1 MGDSGM
7 LLCDAAS
14 LVADVSKERVDFVF
28 NVSRLIINAIAER
41 NKAGRWMKL
50 ATVS

>member
-7 LLCDAAS
+7 VLCDVAS

-28 NVSRLIINAIAER
+28 SVSRLIINAIAER
-41 NKAGRWMKL
+41 NKAGR
-50 ATVS
+50 

>member
-1 MGDSGM
+1 M

-28 NVSRLIINAIAER
+28 IVSRLIINVIAER
-41 NKAGRWMKL
+41 NKAGRWLKL
-50 ATVS
+50 KTNTI

>member
-1 MGDSGM
+1 M

-28 NVSRLIINAIAER
+28 KVSRLIINAIAER
-41 NKAGRWMKL
+41 NKKGKWMKL
-50 ATVS
+50 ATAS